1 MAKVTLKN
9 VSKRTFHHKG
19 VAFTPNMELEFV
31 EQDAQRLVSLYP
43 GEIEAVEA
51 KKAEKPVETPK
62 EETLTDTDVAQSA
75 TDIDVATKTE
85 ENAPI
90 DPSELKVPELK
101 AILDSKG
108 IEYNKYA
115 KKPELVELVKNAE

>member
-51 KKAEKPVETPK
+51 KKAENPAETPK
-62 EETLTDTDVAQSA
+62 E
-75 TDIDVATKTE
+75 DIKKELGNPVEGKVDE
-85 ENAPI
+85 DSPI

-115 KKPELVELVKNAE
+115 KKPELVELVKNIG

>member
-31 EQDAQRLVSLYP
+31 EQEANRLVSLYP

-51 KKAEKPVETPK
+51 KKTVEAPK
-62 EETLTDTDVAQSA
+62 EEGVKESLT
-75 TDIDVATKTE
+75 TE
-85 ENAPI
+85 TSVEDKADENAPI

-108 IEYNKYA
+108 VEYNKYA
-115 KKPELVELVKNAE
+115 KKPELVELVKNVG